1 MEFKDYYAILGVKPS
16 DDIKAIKT
24 AYRRLA
30 RKYHPDVSTEADAEA
45 RFKDVAEAYEVLK
58 DSERRAEY
66 DELLQHRNDPGFGR
80 RARREESGNAEDF
93 SDIFSSMFGQGARG
107 RQQGARQQHAA
118 RGQDVEIGVAM
129 FLEETL
135 NEQTRTLSYKVPVY
149 NVFGLVE
156 EEIPKTLNVKIPAGV
171 ADGERIRVKG
181 QGVPGIGGGANGDLY
196 LIIKLA
202 PHPLFDVIGHDL
214 EIVLPLAPW
223 EAALGTKV
231 AVPTLSDSIL
241 LTIPAGSQ
249 TGQRLRIKGKGL
261 VSKKETGNLY
271 AVIKVVMPSKPDDR
285 SAALWQQLAE
295 ANQAFDPRTV
305 WSKA

>member
-1 MEFKDYYAILGVKPS
+1 MEIKDYYAILEVKPS

-30 RKYHPDVSTEADAEA
+30 RKYHPDVSTEPDAET
-45 RFKDVAEAYEVLK
+45 RFKEVAEAYEVLK

-66 DELLQHRNDPGFGR
+66 DQMRLHRNEPDFGR
-80 RARREESGNAEDF
+80 QTRREEYGGAEDF
-93 SDIFSSMFGQGARG
+93 SDIFSSMFGQRARG
-107 RQQGARQQHAA
+107 RQQGQPRAA
-118 RGQDVEIGVAM
+118 RGQDVEIGVAL

-135 NEQTRTLSYKVPVY
+135 TEQTRTLSYKVPVY
-149 NVFGLVE
+149 NAFGQTE
-156 EEIPKTLNVKIPAGV
+156 KEIAKTLNVKIPAGV

-181 QGVPGIGGGANGDLY
+181 QGVPGMAGGANGDLY
-196 LIIKLA
+196 LIIQLA
-202 PHPLFDVIGHDL
+202 PHPLFEVIGHDL

-231 AVPTLSDSIL
+231 SVPTLADNIL

-249 TGQRLRIKGKGL
+249 TGQRLRVKGKGL

-271 AVIKVVMPSKPDDR
+271 AVIKIVMPAKPDAD
-285 SAALWQQLAE
+285 SAALWQRLAE
-295 ANQAFDPRTV
+295 ANQAFDPRTQ

>member
-1 MEFKDYYAILGVKPS
+1 MEIKDYYAILGVKPS
-16 DDIKAIKT
+16 DDIKVIKT

-30 RKYHPDVSTEADAEA
+30 RKFHPDVSTEKDAEA

-58 DSERRAEY
+58 DDERRAQY
-66 DELLQHRNDPGFGR
+66 DELLQHRNDPNFGR
-80 RARREESGNAEDF
+80 REQYTQGADAEDF
-93 SDIFSSMFGQGARG
+93 ADIFASMFGQSTRG
-107 RQQGARQQHAA
+107 RQQHAT
-118 RGQDVEIGVAM
+118 RGQDIEIGVAL

-135 NEQTRTLSYKVPVY
+135 AEQSRTLSYKVPVY

-156 EEIPKTLNVKIPAGV
+156 KELPKTLNVKIPAGV
-171 ADGERIRVKG
+171 VDGERIRVKG
-181 QGVPGIGGGANGDLY
+181 QGVPGSGGGANGDLY

-202 PHPLFDVIGHDL
+202 PHPLFDVVGHDL

-223 EAALGTKV
+223 EAALGAKV
-231 AVPTLSDSIL
+231 SVPTLTDHIL

-249 TGQRLRIKGKGL
+249 AGQRLRVKGKGL

-271 AVIKVVMPSKPDDR
+271 AVIKIAMPPKPDD
-285 SAALWQQLAE
+285 SSGALWQQLAE
-295 ANQAFDPRTV
+295 ANKAFDPRSV

>member
-1 MEFKDYYAILGVKPS
+1 MEFKDYYAILEIKPS

-45 RFKDVAEAYEVLK
+45 RFKEVAEAYEVLK
-58 DSERRAEY
+58 DNERRTEY
-66 DELLQHRNDPGFGR
+66 DELRQHRNDSNFGR
-80 RARREESGNAEDF
+80 RAQRAESDNAKDF
-93 SDIFSSMFGQGARG
+93 SDIFSSMFGQGTRG
-107 RQQGARQQHAA
+107 RQQSSRQYAA
-118 RGQDVEIGVAM
+118 GGHDVEIGVAM

-135 NEQTRTLSYKVPVY
+135 SDQTRTLSYNVPAY
-149 NVFGLVE
+149 NVFGLVKK
-156 EEIPKTLNVKIPAGV
+156 EIPKTLNVKIPAGV
-171 ADGERIRVKG
+171 AEGERIRVKG

-202 PHPLFDVIGHDL
+202 PHPLFEVIGHDL
-214 EIVLPLAPW
+214 ELVLPLAPW

-231 AVPTLSDSIL
+231 SVPTLSDSIL

-249 TGQRLRIKGKGL
+249 SGQRLRVKSKGL

-271 AVIKVVMPSKPDDR
+271 AVIKVVMPSKPDDK

-295 ANQAFDPRTV
+295 ANQTFDPRTV